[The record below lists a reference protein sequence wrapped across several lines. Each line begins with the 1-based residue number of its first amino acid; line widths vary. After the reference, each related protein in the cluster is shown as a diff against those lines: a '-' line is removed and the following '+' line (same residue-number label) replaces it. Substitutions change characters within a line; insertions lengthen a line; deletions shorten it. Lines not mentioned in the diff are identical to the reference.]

1 MVSVALYILDSG
13 EKQMLEDRAI
23 CDEYAEKNGYEIKK
37 VFSEPLIQGMD
48 NYGKRLGFLTFI
60 GELQELGVEYV
71 IVPSPKHLKGFD
83 IAAYEA
89 FFASTGAEML
99 FIEERKTKNGAAI
112 NDYGR
117 KAAQRVTKKKRKSVQ
132 VKNLPINQKFVR
144 SAHPISIGT
153 QWKIRKL
160 SRLIILIG
168 TISQPLNTLNMCQV
182 NYLLI
187 RKQK

>member
-83 IAAYEA
+83 IAR
-89 FFASTGAEML
+89 S
-99 FIEERKTKNGAAI
+99 EEHTSELQSRF
-112 NDYGR
+112 DLVCR
-117 KAAQRVTKKKRKSVQ
+117 LLLEKKKNNR
-132 VKNLPINQKFVR
+132 
-144 SAHPISIGT
+144 
-153 QWKIRKL
+153 IRDVV
-160 SRLIILIG
+160 IILE
-168 TISQPLNTLNMCQV
+168 
-182 NYLLI
+182 
-187 RKQK
+187 